1 MRTEKTCEIISVG
14 TELLLG
20 QIDDT
25 NATWLSEK
33 MATLGL
39 NVYHRQTIG
48 DNRKRL
54 YEAFKLAQSRSDLVI
69 VTGGLGPTDDDLT
82 RDAACDL
89 FGCNL
94 ETDLFTMKKI
104 EAYYENRGMN
114 MTENN
119 RKQAL
124 SFSGGTVFE
133 NEVGMAPGLC
143 YQYDETVW
151 YFLPGVPTE
160 MKWIVDHRLIP
171 DLYSRDFLQY
181 QLYSRELNFQ
191 GIGESTIEHELID
204 LIRKQSNPTIAPL
217 AGDGHVTIRLTA
229 KSVSKEEA
237 DELLDSI
244 QEQILSRVSIYYVG
258 DRPNTLE
265 RQIIERLRNKNLT
278 FSACESITGGLFAS
292 QIVSE
297 PGASDAFQGSIVSY
311 TNEIKENIV
320 NVPIEILE
328 RYGAVSE
335 ECARSM
341 AEKSRVLMNSD
352 LSISFTGVAGDQSI
366 DGHSSG
372 TVFVAI
378 SSKEG
383 STICEKLTLIGKR
396 NEIRNQATKR
406 GLKIFLN
413 YIKNNYPV

>member
-1 MRTEKTCEIISVG
+1 MSHEKTCEIISVG

-89 FGCNL
+89 FGCSL
-94 ETDLFTMKKI
+94 ETDLDTMKKI
-104 EAYYENRGMN
+104 EDFYQKREMK

-124 SFSGGTVFE
+124 SFSGATVFQ

-143 YQYDETVW
+143 YRHEETVW

-160 MKWIVDHRLIP
+160 MKWLVNHRLIP
-171 DLYSRDFLQY
+171 DLYARDFLQY

-191 GIGESTIEHELID
+191 GIGESTIESELID
-204 LIRKQSNPTIAPL
+204 LIREQSNPTIAPL

-237 DELLDSI
+237 DQLLDRL
-244 QEQILSRVSIYYVG
+244 QEQILSRVSNYYVG

-265 RQIIERLRNKNLT
+265 RQLIGKLRDKQLT
-278 FSACESITGGLFAS
+278 FSACESITGGLFTS

-297 PGASDAFQGSIVSY
+297 SGASDVFRGAVVSY
-311 TNEIKENIV
+311 TNEVKQHVVNI
-320 NVPIEILE
+320 PKEILE
-328 RYGAVSE
+328 RFGAVSE

-341 AEKSRVLMNSD
+341 AERSRVLMGSD
-352 LSISFTGVAGDQSI
+352 LSISFTGVAGNEPV
-366 DGHSSG
+366 DGHSNG
-372 TVFVAI
+372 TVFIAV

-383 STICEKLTLIGKR
+383 PTLCEKLNLTGKR
-396 NEIRNQATKR
+396 NEIRQQATKQ
-406 GLKIFLN
+406 GLKFF
-413 YIKNNYPV
+413 